1 MFILYTVLVFSINMK
16 HLIRSVIVATG
27 SYVPE
32 QVITSSYFSDHQFFE
47 KNGKPVAKS
56 NAVILDQFKNI
67 TEIEERRYAKTEQK
81 TSDLGYL
88 AAKDVLESSGIDGE
102 TLDYIIVAHNFGDI
116 TAGSNRVDMVPTLA
130 ARIKQLLQIKNPDC
144 VAYDLPFGCP
154 GWVEG
159 MIQANYY
166 LRSGDAKR
174 CLVIGAEVLSR
185 ITDPHDRDT
194 MIYADGAGAVILEA
208 VADSET
214 GILSH
219 KTQSHAVDYADLLTM
234 GSSYHPEKASDNDLY
249 IKMNGRKLY
258 EYALIHVPQVIK
270 IALDKANTSLYD
282 IKKVL
287 IHQANGKMDT
297 AIMQRV
303 FKLYGEEG
311 FPAELMPMNISHYG
325 NSSVATIPTL
335 LDEILKGKMNGQ
347 TINPGDKI
355 LFASVGAGMNINA
368 IVYQN

>member
-1 MFILYTVLVFSINMK
+1 MQAD
-16 HLIRSVIVATG
+16 IRSVIVATG
-27 SYVPE
+27 SYIPE
-32 QVITSSYFSDHQFFE
+32 VIITSTHFINHRFFE
-47 KNGKPVAKS
+47 KNGNPIAKT
-56 NAVILDQFKNI
+56 NEVILDQFKNI
-67 TEIEERRYAKTEQK
+67 TEIEERRYAKKDQN
-81 TSDLGYL
+81 TSDLGFL
-88 AAKDVLESSGIDGE
+88 AAKDALESSGIDGE

-116 TAGSNRVDMVPTLA
+116 AYGTNRVDLVPTLA

-159 MIQANYY
+159 VIQANYF
-166 LRSGDAKR
+166 LKSGDAKR
-174 CLVIGAEVLSR
+174 CMVIGAEVLSR

-208 VADSET
+208 VAAADV
-214 GILSH
+214 GILAH

-234 GSSYHPEKASDNDLY
+234 GPSFAPEKGIEKDLF

-258 EYALIHVPQVIK
+258 EYALVHVPQVIK
-270 IALDKANTSLYD
+270 MALDKANVCLYD

-303 FKLYGEEG
+303 FKLYGEEE

-325 NSSVATIPTL
+325 NSSVATVPTL
-335 LDEILKGKMNGQ
+335 LDTILKGKMEGQ
-347 TINPGDKI
+347 AIHPGDKI

>member
-1 MFILYTVLVFSINMK
+1 MSNP
-16 HLIRSVIVATG
+16 IRSVIVATG
-27 SYVPE
+27 SYLPK
-32 QVITSSYFSDHQFFE
+32 QIITSDYFAANQFFE
-47 KNGKPVAKS
+47 KDGKRVAKS
-56 NAVILDQFKNI
+56 NPVILDQFKNI
-67 TEIEERRYAKTEQK
+67 TEIEERRYANDDQN
-81 TSDLGYL
+81 TSDLGFL
-88 AAKDVLESSGIDGE
+88 AAKDALESSGINGE
-102 TLDYIIVAHNFGDI
+102 TLDYIIVAHNFGNI
-116 TAGSNRVDMVPTLA
+116 AAGSNRVDMVPTLA
-130 ARIKQLLQIKNPDC
+130 ARIKQLLQIKNPNC

-166 LRSGDAKR
+166 LKSGDAKR
-174 CLVIGAEVLSR
+174 IMVIGAEVLSR
-185 ITDPHDRDT
+185 ITDPHDRDS
-194 MIYADGAGAVILEA
+194 MIYADGAGAVILEG
-208 VADSET
+208 VEDSEK
-214 GILSH
+214 GIISH
-219 KTQSHAVDYADLLTM
+219 KTQSHAMDYADLLTM
-234 GSSYHPEKASDNDLY
+234 GSSYNPEKSAEKDLY

-270 IALDKANTSLYD
+270 IALEKASTNLYD

-303 FKLYGEEG
+303 FKLYGEEE
-311 FPAELMPMNISHYG
+311 FVPDLMPMNISHYG

-335 LDEILKGKMNGQ
+335 LDEILKGKMDGQ
-347 TINPGDKI
+347 SINPGDKI

>member
-1 MFILYTVLVFSINMK
+1 MSNP
-16 HLIRSVIVATG
+16 IRSVIVATG
-27 SYVPE
+27 SYLPK
-32 QVITSSYFSDHQFFE
+32 QIITSDYFAANQFFE
-47 KNGKPVAKS
+47 KDGKRVAKS
-56 NAVILDQFKNI
+56 NPVILDQFKNI
-67 TEIEERRYAKTEQK
+67 TEIEERRYAYDDQN
-81 TSDLGYL
+81 TSDLGFL
-88 AAKDVLESSGIDGE
+88 AAKDALESSGIDGE
-102 TLDYIIVAHNFGDI
+102 TLDYIIVAHNFGNI
-116 TAGSNRVDMVPTLA
+116 AAGSNRVDMVPTLA
-130 ARIKQLLQIKNPDC
+130 ARIKQLLQIKNPNC

-166 LRSGDAKR
+166 LKSGDAKR
-174 CLVIGAEVLSR
+174 IMVIGAEVLSR
-185 ITDPHDRDT
+185 ITDPHDRDS
-194 MIYADGAGAVILEA
+194 MIYADGAGAVILEGIE
-208 VADSET
+208 DSEK
-214 GILSH
+214 GIISH
-219 KTQSHAVDYADLLTM
+219 KTQSHAMDYADLLTM
-234 GSSYHPEKASDNDLY
+234 GSSYNPEKSAEKDLY

-270 IALDKANTSLYD
+270 IALEKASTNLYD

-303 FKLYGEEG
+303 FKLYGEEE
-311 FPAELMPMNISHYG
+311 FVPDLMPMNISHYG

-335 LDEILKGKMNGQ
+335 LNEILKGKMDGQ
-347 TINPGDKI
+347 SINPGDKI

>member
-1 MFILYTVLVFSINMK
+1 MPNPI
-16 HLIRSVIVATG
+16 HSVIIATG
-27 SYVPE
+27 SYLPE
-32 QVITSSYFSDHQFFE
+32 KVITSEHFSDYQFFE
-47 KNGKPVAKS
+47 KDGKRVAKS
-56 NAVILDQFKNI
+56 NPIILDQFKNI
-67 TEIEERRYAKTEQK
+67 TEIEERRYATDDQN
-81 TSDLGYL
+81 TSDLGFL
-88 AAKDVLESSGIDGE
+88 AAKDALESSGIDGE
-102 TLDYIIVAHNFGDI
+102 TLDYIIVAHNFGDV
-116 TAGSNRVDMVPTLA
+116 ASGSNRVDLVPTLA

-166 LRSGDAKR
+166 LKSGDAKR
-174 CLVIGAEVLSR
+174 CMVIGAEVLSR
-185 ITDPHDRDT
+185 ITDPHDRDS

-208 VADSET
+208 VVGTER

-234 GSSYHPEKASDNDLY
+234 GSSYNPEKSAEKDLY

-270 IALDKANTSLYD
+270 IALEKANINLYE

-303 FKLYGEEG
+303 FKLYGEVE
-311 FPAELMPMNISHYG
+311 FKPELMPMNISQYG

-335 LDEILKGKMNGQ
+335 LDGILKGKMEGQ
-347 TINPGDKI
+347 SICPGDKI

>member
-1 MFILYTVLVFSINMK
+1 MSNP
-16 HLIRSVIVATG
+16 IRSVIIATG
-27 SYVPE
+27 SYLPK
-32 QVITSSYFSDHQFFE
+32 QIITSDYFAANQFFE
-47 KNGKPVAKS
+47 KDGKRVAKS
-56 NAVILDQFKNI
+56 NPVILDQFKNI
-67 TEIEERRYAKTEQK
+67 TEIEERRYANDDQN
-81 TSDLGYL
+81 TSDLGFL
-88 AAKDVLESSGIDGE
+88 AAKDAFESSGIDGE
-102 TLDYIIVAHNFGDI
+102 TLDYIIVAHNFGNI
-116 TAGSNRVDMVPTLA
+116 AAGSNRVDMVPTLA
-130 ARIKQLLQIKNPDC
+130 ARIKQLLQIKNPNC

-166 LRSGDAKR
+166 LKSGDAKR
-174 CLVIGAEVLSR
+174 IMVIGAEVLSR
-185 ITDPHDRDT
+185 ITDPHDRDS
-194 MIYADGAGAVILEA
+194 MIYADGAGAVILEGIE
-208 VADSET
+208 DSEK
-214 GILSH
+214 GIISH
-219 KTQSHAVDYADLLTM
+219 KTQSHAMDYADLLTM
-234 GSSYHPEKASDNDLY
+234 GSSYNPEKSAEKDLY

-270 IALDKANTSLYD
+270 IALEKASTNLYD

-303 FKLYGEEG
+303 FKLYGEEE
-311 FPAELMPMNISHYG
+311 FVPDLMPMNISHYG

-335 LDEILKGKMNGQ
+335 LDEILKGKMDGQ
-347 TINPGDKI
+347 SINPGDKI

>member
-1 MFILYTVLVFSINMK
+1 MPHS
-16 HLIRSVIVATG
+16 IRSVIVATG

-32 QVITSSYFSDHQFFE
+32 KVISSNHFINYQFFE
-47 KNGKPVAKS
+47 KDGRRVAKS
-56 NAVILDQFKNI
+56 NPIILEQFKNI
-67 TEIEERRYAKTEQK
+67 TEIEERRYANNNQN
-81 TSDLGYL
+81 TSDLGFL
-88 AAKDVLESSGIDGE
+88 AAKDALESSGIDGE

-116 TAGSNRVDMVPTLA
+116 ADGSNRIDMVPTLA

-166 LRSGDAKR
+166 LKSGDAKR
-174 CLVIGAEVLSR
+174 CLIIGAEVLSR
-185 ITDPHDRDT
+185 ITDPHDRDS

-208 VADSET
+208 IADSAI

-234 GSSYHPEKASDNDLY
+234 GSSYNPEKSAEKDLY

-270 IALDKANTSLYD
+270 MALEKANISLYD

-303 FKLYGEEG
+303 FKLYGEEE

-325 NSSVATIPTL
+325 NSSVATVPTL
-335 LDEILKGKMNGQ
+335 LDSILKGKMEGQ

-368 IVYQN
+368 IVYQY

>member
-1 MFILYTVLVFSINMK
+1 MQFD
-16 HLIRSVIVATG
+16 IRSVIVATG

-32 QVITSSYFSDHQFFE
+32 IIVTSNHFVNHQFFE
-47 KNGKPVAKS
+47 KDGKPVAKS
-56 NAVILDQFKNI
+56 NAVILEQLKNI
-67 TEIEERRYAKTEQK
+67 TEIEERRYAKNDQN
-81 TSDLGYL
+81 TSDLGLL
-88 AAKDVLESSGIDGE
+88 AAKDALESSGIDAE

-116 TAGSNRVDMVPTLA
+116 SHGSNRVDMVPTLA
-130 ARIKQLLQIKNPDC
+130 ARIKQMLQIKNPDC

-166 LRSGDAKR
+166 LKSGDAKR
-174 CLVIGAEVLSR
+174 CMVIGAETLSR
-185 ITDPHDRDT
+185 IIDPHDRDS

-208 VADSET
+208 VPNSAA
-214 GILSH
+214 GILAH
-219 KTQSHAVDYADLLTM
+219 KTQSHAVDYANLLTM
-234 GSSYHPEKASDNDLY
+234 GPSYAPEKDAGQNLY

-270 IALDKANTSLYD
+270 MALDKANISLYD

-297 AIMQRV
+297 AILQRL
-303 FKLYGEEG
+303 FKLYGEKE
-311 FPAELMPMNISHYG
+311 FMPELMPMNIAQYG

-335 LDEILKGKMNGQ
+335 LDGILKGRMENQ
-347 TINPGDKI
+347 TIYPGDKI

>member
-1 MFILYTVLVFSINMK
+1 MPN
-16 HLIRSVIVATG
+16 IRSVIAATG
-27 SYVPE
+27 SYIPE
-32 QVITSSYFSDHQFFE
+32 LIITSNHFINHRFFE
-47 KNGKPVAKS
+47 KDGKPVAKS
-56 NAVILDQFKNI
+56 NPVILEQFKNI
-67 TEIEERRYAKTEQK
+67 TEIEERRYAKDDQN
-81 TSDLGYL
+81 TSDLGFL
-88 AAKDVLESSGIDGE
+88 AAKDALESSGIDAE
-102 TLDYIIVAHNFGDI
+102 TLDYIIVAHNFGNV
-116 TAGSNRVDMVPTLA
+116 TSGSNRVDIVPTLA
-130 ARIKQLLQIKNPDC
+130 ARIKHLLQIKNPDC

-159 MIQANYY
+159 MVQANYY
-166 LRSGDAKR
+166 LKSGDAKK
-174 CLVIGAEVLSR
+174 CMVIGAETLSR
-185 ITDPHDRDT
+185 IIDPHDRDS

-208 VADSET
+208 VAGSEA

-234 GSSYHPEKASDNDLY
+234 GSSYDPEKAADKDLY

-258 EYALIHVPQVIK
+258 EYALVHVPQVIK
-270 IALDKANTSLYD
+270 MALEKANVNLFD

-303 FKLYGEEG
+303 FKLYGEQE

-335 LDEILKGKMNGQ
+335 LDCIVKGKMDGQ
-347 TINPGDKI
+347 SINPGDKV

-368 IVYQN
+368 IVYQF